1 MDIQKDS
8 VSIDF
13 DWHTNLLNN
22 TIELLYVPK
31 NRSMNSNEIKM
42 LESLP
47 ALIKEDRN
55 GTLYAL
61 RK

>member
-8 VSIDF
+8 VGIDF